1 MEEKFSFNHENQ
13 KKIFAMFLFDKE
25 FLKSYDGLIEPDYF
39 DNPVLKDL
47 SKIVVKFFEKYSR
60 TPNIDE
66 FLEEFDIF
74 ISECEKRSKNFLVD
88 EYADVVEEVL
98 GFGEEGNFDYVKDKV
113 LEFTRYQTFKRAIL
127 EASKKLEKSDYDGIV
142 NSINA
147 VASIGSEDAGLRSLA
162 DVEAKDVH
170 WLWENHIPLG
180 EITLLIGDPGVGKSY
195 FSYFLSA
202 QVSKGGYWPNE
213 PNRRI
218 LDGKV
223 LILSTDEDP
232 NYAIRPRAD
241 AAGADTDKIFIL
253 EGSRDEQGRIKIL
266 NLTRDIHRLENI
278 LRKDEGYRLVII
290 DPLSDYLGRIDSHK
304 YSDVRWAMAP
314 INALARKYRV
324 AIVGI
329 MHCNKNT
336 SLQVL
341 YRIMGSMGF
350 PSVARSIWI
359 IAKDREDEENKRRY
373 FSPLKNN
380 LAPEQDT
387 LAFHLENLGKVAK
400 VVFESKPVDEDFD
413 IEDVLVPQERTSETK
428 RAKRFLLET
437 LKDGAML
444 NTDVKK
450 LSRDE
455 GISGGTLRRAKDK
468 LDIRS
473 VKENKPGGKWYW
485 MLSEF
490 KRITAMAEADTRP
503 KIEALRKKSSEEK
516 ENPKVDA
523 DDEGT
528 KKVRETILKVR
539 SLEEKT
545 ETNK

>member
-213 PNRRI
+213 PNRPI
-218 LDGKV
+218 KAGKV